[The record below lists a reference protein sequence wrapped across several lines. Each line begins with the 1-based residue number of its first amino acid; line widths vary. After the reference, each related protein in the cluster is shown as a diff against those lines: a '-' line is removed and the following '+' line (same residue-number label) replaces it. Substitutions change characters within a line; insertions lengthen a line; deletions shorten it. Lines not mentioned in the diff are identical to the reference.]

1 MWQPSIEVK
10 MAETIT
16 EIETRLKQ
24 KYPIFSGIE
33 LADKRSS
40 GVADQR
46 KLEFY
51 HPEDSPTG
59 RARIEVFD
67 QSMSGQELENAIL
80 GDMLH
85 AAPSLSEDYARLREQ
100 LKGTRTPEQI
110 QVDKQAYEIAKSKYG
125 ESRDFD
131 KWFEVSR
138 MDAFIRGYA
147 VNQWDQSYYT
157 GDQKMLIDT
166 MIGGLVD
173 GNATKSMMNK

>member
-1 MWQPSIEVK
+1 

-16 EIETRLKQ
+16 EIEARLKQ

-100 LKGTRTPEQI
+100 LKGTRTTEQI

-157 GDQKMLIDT
+157 GEQKGIIDT

-173 GNATKSMMNK
+173 SNATKSMMNR